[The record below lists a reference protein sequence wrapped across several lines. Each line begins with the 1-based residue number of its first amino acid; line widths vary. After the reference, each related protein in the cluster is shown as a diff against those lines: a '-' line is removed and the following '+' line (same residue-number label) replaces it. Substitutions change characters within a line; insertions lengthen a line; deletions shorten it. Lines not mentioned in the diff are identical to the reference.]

1 MTSAGHAERSKADQG
16 PAGDHSPLVAALRT
30 TLRLVPLQLNDELS
44 LAKAELKHK
53 GSRLG
58 SAAIFI
64 GLALVLLCLLV
75 IALVVA
81 GIAGLA
87 VIMPLW
93 LSALIVSAFFLLVL
107 AVCGLVGWRKI
118 KKLMPLMPEAAW
130 QGIRHDVG
138 IAREGRDFDP
148 ATLVPEQLSKE
159 ERKARQAQK
168 DADAAAAKADR
179 EAKAAEN
186 GPAPTEAELK
196 QRTAARREHLLNL
209 REELV
214 EQASVKKQ
222 ANYLVGQARETVKE
236 TLATVTQ
243 GAGGQVIETV
253 KGRWVPLSILA
264 VSATACIVFL
274 RKLFRR

>member
-1 MTSAGHAERSKADQG
+1 MTSAGHAERSKAEQG

-58 SAAIFI
+58 SAAIYI
-64 GLALVLLCLLV
+64 GIAVVLLCLLV

-81 GIAGLA
+81 AIAGLA

-93 LSALIVSAFFLLVL
+93 LSALIVSAFFLVVMGL
-107 AVCGLVGWRKI
+107 CGLIGWRKI

-130 QGIRHDVG
+130 QGIRHDIG

-148 ATLVPEQLSKE
+148 ASLVPEQLSKE

-168 DADAAAAKADR
+168 EADAAQAKADR

-196 QRTAARREHLLNL
+196 KRTAARREHLLTL
-209 REELV
+209 REELL
-214 EQASVKKQ
+214 EQANVKKQ
-222 ANYLVGQARETVKE
+222 ANYLVGQAKGTVKDK
-236 TLATVTQ
+236 LASVTQ
-243 GAGGQVIETV
+243 GSGGQVIESV
-253 KGRWVPLSILA
+253 KDRWLPLSVLA
-264 VSATACIVFL
+264 VSGAACIVFL
-274 RKLFRR
+274 RKLFRH